1 MRASDRPL
9 LALATYDQAP
19 QLNPDDHPLQAALEA
34 RGVQTVAVVWD
45 DPAVEWQR
53 FDAVLIRSIWDY
65 FQKFDAYNAW
75 LDHLQALGVPTINPV
90 PVLRW
95 NSDKRYLATLA
106 EAGIPM
112 PATRHLRGAAL
123 AALAQTPGEWI
134 VKPAVSGG
142 AWHTVRGTGGSPD
155 FQAALAQLPA
165 DLDFLVQ
172 PYLPEIA
179 SAGEW
184 SLLYFG
190 GQFSHAVLKRPAAG
204 DFRVQAQF
212 GGSTTTLPAPAA
224 AMTAASH
231 VLATAASLLGEPLH
245 YARVDGVMIDG
256 EFQLMELEVIEPF
269 LFMAQHPQAP
279 DRCADAL
286 VTALRKRDVAAAAA

>member
-1 MRASDRPL
+1 MRDSDRPL

-19 QLNPDDHPLQAALEA
+19 QLNPDDLPLQAALEA
-34 RGVQTVAVVWD
+34 RGVQTQAVVWD
-45 DPAVEWQR
+45 DPAVAWER

-65 FQKFDAYNAW
+65 FQKFDSYNAW
-75 LDHLQALGVPTINPV
+75 LDRLDALGVPTLNPL

-95 NSDKRYLATLA
+95 NSDKRYLAALA
-106 EAGIPM
+106 DVGVRM

-123 AALAQTPGEWI
+123 ASLAHTPGEWI

-142 AWHTVRGTGGSPD
+142 AWHTVRGVGGSPE
-155 FQAALAQLPA
+155 FQAALAQLPEN
-165 DLDFLVQ
+165 LDFLVQ

-190 GQFSHAVLKRPAAG
+190 GRFSHAVLKRPAVG
-204 DFRVQAQF
+204 DFRVQSQF
-212 GGSTTTLPAPAA
+212 GGSISALPAPAA
-224 AMTAASH
+224 ALSAAAH
-231 VLATAASLLGEPLH
+231 VLASTESLLGQPLY

-256 EFQLMELEVIEPF
+256 EFQLMELEAIEPF
-269 LFMAQHPQAP
+269 LFMAQHPQATE
-279 DRCADAL
+279 RCADAL
-286 VTALRKRDVAAAAA
+286 VTAVRKRDVAATV